1 MKRCEDCIK
10 YKECLKIDC
19 PDYEPKEKP
28 MENKAIFE
36 SEEECIKFLNKFYC
50 ACTDREQ
57 GIKNTFDNI
66 KRSGLAG
73 KSPLEEAEEMYKQ
86 HMEIDGHCTKSDDIK
101 RWEEN
106 SYKAYSLIKQQHEA
120 IQYLKQKTGE
130 NK

>member
-1 MKRCEDCIK
+1 
-10 YKECLKIDC
+10 
-19 PDYEPKEKP
+19 
-28 MENKAIFE
+28 MENKVIFE
-36 SEEECIKFLNKFYC
+36 SEEHFKRFWRDLFIVEPFTKEIK
-50 ACTDREQ
+50 
-57 GIKNTFDNI
+57 
-66 KRSGLAG
+66 LAMEKG
-73 KSPLEEAEEMYKQ
+73 YIRKSPVEEAEEMYKQ